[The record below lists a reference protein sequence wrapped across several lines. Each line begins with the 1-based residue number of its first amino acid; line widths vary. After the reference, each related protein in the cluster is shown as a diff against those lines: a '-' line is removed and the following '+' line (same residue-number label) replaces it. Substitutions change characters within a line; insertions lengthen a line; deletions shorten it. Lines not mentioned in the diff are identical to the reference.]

1 LDYEDRGRYGNIIDN
16 DKFKLLEEIELMN
29 ENWTSQGGKLTEI
42 ERKNF
47 LEGLSAAAET
57 LETDLTVEHLLPT
70 LVSIIEQTAAHD
82 EEKL

>member
-1 LDYEDRGRYGNIIDN
+1 
-16 DKFKLLEEIELMN
+16 M
-29 ENWTSQGGKLTEI
+29 TEI

-82 EEKL
+82 EEKLQHYYKLIFGQLNFLVEFLA